1 MNGDRALGEPAPPG
15 ASDRA
20 LLAAHVAGDPRAF
33 TELVHRHRERLW
45 AVALRTTRDHEEAAD
60 ALQDALISAHRGAA
74 AFRADAQV
82 STWLHRIVVNACLDR
97 MRKQAV
103 RATVPWPEEDW
114 QAPADPRDRVGE
126 QETRMLVHEALLR
139 IPPDQ
144 RAAVVAVDVEGF
156 SVADA
161 ARVLGVAEG
170 TVKSRCARGRRKLA
184 VLLGHLREDGA
195 QDVDPHRDGG
205 HDGRSTSRGNQ
216 SAPRSVGGG
225 TTASPRA
232 PGKEGW

>member
-1 MNGDRALGEPAPPG
+1 MIGDRGLGEPARPPV
-15 ASDRA
+15 SDRA
-20 LLAAHVAGDPRAF
+20 LLAAHVAGDRHAF

-45 AVALRTTRDHEEAAD
+45 AVALRTTRNPEDAAD

-74 AFRADAQV
+74 TFRADAQV
-82 STWLHRIVVNACLDR
+82 STWMHRIVVNACLDR

-114 QAPADPRDRVGE
+114 EAPADPRDRVGE

-161 ARVLGVAEG
+161 ARALGVAEG
-170 TVKSRCARGRRKLA
+170 TVKSRCARGRTKLA
-184 VLLGHLREDGA
+184 VLLGHLREDGSSDA
-195 QDVDPHRDGG
+195 EARGDGGRDGRKP
-205 HDGRSTSRGNQ
+205 DRGNQ
-216 SAPRSVGGG
+216 SPHRPVGGG
-225 TTASPRA
+225 TAGSPPA
-232 PGKEGW
+232 PRKGGP

>member
-1 MNGDRALGEPAPPG
+1 MPDHT
-15 ASDRA
+15 
-20 LLAAHVAGDPRAF
+20 LLAAHVAGDQRAF
-33 TELVHRHRERLW
+33 SELVHRHRDRLW
-45 AVALRTTRDHEEAAD
+45 AVALRTTRDPEEAAD

-126 QETRMLVHEALLR
+126 RETRMLVHEALLR

-161 ARVLGVAEG
+161 ARALGVAEG
-170 TVKSRCARGRRKLA
+170 TVKSRCARERRKLA
-184 VLLGHLREDGA
+184 VLLGHLREDGSGDA
-195 QDVDPHRDGG
+195 VRPGEVG
-205 HDGRSTSRGNQ
+205 HDGQGPSPGNQ
-216 SAPRSVGGG
+216 SMPRSVGGR

-232 PGKEGW
+232 PRREGR

>member
-1 MNGDRALGEPAPPG
+1 MIGDGGFGEPGQPG

-20 LLAAHVAGDPRAF
+20 LLAAHVAGDRHAF

-45 AVALRTTRDHEEAAD
+45 AVALRTTRNPEDAAD

-74 AFRADAQV
+74 SFRADAQV

-114 QAPADPRDRVGE
+114 EAPADPRDRMGE
-126 QETRMLVHEALLR
+126 RETRMLVHEALLR

-156 SVADA
+156 SVAEA
-161 ARVLGVAEG
+161 ARALGVAEG
-170 TVKSRCARGRRKLA
+170 TVKSRCARGRTKLA
-184 VLLGHLREDGA
+184 VLLGHLREDGYEDA
-195 QDVDPHRDGG
+195 EGRGDGG
-205 HDGRSTSRGNQ
+205 HDGWNTGQGNR
-216 SAPRSVGGG
+216 SAPRPVGGR
-225 TTASPRA
+225 TAGSPRA
-232 PGKEGW
+232 PRKEGR